1 MKKIAIIMLL
11 FCVYLG
17 NAQKEEPTYTIK
29 NLATNSVLSNF
40 GTTFYGE
47 DKLVYASPKKRNFII
62 NNLWKGNDQP
72 FLDLYIATIIEG
84 GELKDIEKFSKV
96 VNTRFHEAD
105 IAFSKDK
112 KTIYFTRSNYFEGR
126 YRKDSLGINRLK
138 MFKATQGADGR
149 WSEISNMPFNDDN
162 YSVGHPTLSEDQKT
176 LYFTSDMPGTLGE
189 TDIFKVAIFDNG
201 TFGNPE
207 NLGPDINTPKKE
219 MFPYISG
226 NDELYFSTN
235 GREGLGM
242 LDLYMSKLGPNG
254 VISTTHLAEPM
265 NSDRDDFA
273 LIINNETLE
282 GYFSSN
288 RYEGHGD
295 DDIYYFKKE
304 MPIICNQFVNGI
316 VKDKKTGL
324 LLPGTLVHLFKNNVK
339 IDSLTVT
346 VGNEATFEFPLDCD
360 ATYRIEGTKE
370 NYLKAIMVLETDD
383 EDEKVNEI
391 TLALDP
397 DEDFIVIGDK
407 VILKIE
413 TIYFEFDK
421 ATITV
426 ESAIELDKAIK
437 IMKKYP
443 GLIVEFGAHCDSRGP
458 DSYNDKLSTRRAN
471 STVEYM
477 IINGISTSSLT
488 GRGYGERKLTNK
500 CSNRVKCTE
509 EEHQQNR
516 RTEFVIT
523 NPEILN
529 INK

>member
-1 MKKIAIIMLL
+1 MLL
-11 FCVYLG
+11 FCVSLG
-17 NAQKEEPTYTIK
+17 RAQEQEPTYTIK
-29 NLATNSVLSNF
+29 NLASNSVLSNF

-47 DKLVYASPKKRNFII
+47 DKLVFSSPAKRSFII
-62 NNLWKGNDQP
+62 NNLWTGNNQP
-72 FLDLYIATIIEG
+72 FLELFVGSINED
-84 GELKDIEKFSKV
+84 GELKDIDKLSNL

-105 IAFSKDK
+105 VAFSADK
-112 KTIYFTRSNYFEGR
+112 KTMYFTRSNYHEGR

-138 MFKATQGADGR
+138 MYKATLGADGK
-149 WSEISNMPFNDDN
+149 WSNVSCMPFSNDN

-176 LYFTSDMPGTLGE
+176 LYFISDMPGTLGE
-189 TDIFKVAIFDNG
+189 TDIFKVAVYDNG
-201 TFGNPE
+201 TYGEPE
-207 NLGPDINTPKKE
+207 NMGPDINTPKKE
-219 MFPYISG
+219 MFPFISG

-242 LDLYMSKLGPNG
+242 LDIYMSKLGDNG
-254 VISTTHLAEPM
+254 VISTTHLGEPM
-265 NSDRDDFA
+265 NSERDDFA
-273 LIINNETLE
+273 LIINNKTLE

-288 RYEGHGD
+288 RLEGHGD

-304 MPIICNQFVNGI
+304 LPIICNQFVKGI
-316 VKDKKTGL
+316 VKDNKTGL
-324 LLPGTLVHLFKNNVK
+324 LLPGTLVHLFKDNVK
-339 IDSLTVT
+339 IDSLTIT
-346 VGNEATFEFPLDCD
+346 VGKEALFEFPLDCD
-360 ATYRIEGTKE
+360 TSYRFEATKT
-370 NYLKAIMVLETDD
+370 NYLKATVVLNTND

-391 TLALDP
+391 VLALDP
-397 DEDFIVIGDK
+397 DDDFIVIGDK

-421 ATITV
+421 SKITLDA
-426 ESAIELDKAIK
+426 AIELDKAIK

-443 GLIVEFGAHCDSRGP
+443 GLIVEFGAHCDSRGH
-458 DSYNDKLSTRRAN
+458 DAYNDRLSTRRAN

-477 IINGISTSSLT
+477 VNKGISTSSLT
-488 GRGYGERKLTNK
+488 GKGYGERRLTNK

-509 EEHQQNR
+509 EEHQKNR